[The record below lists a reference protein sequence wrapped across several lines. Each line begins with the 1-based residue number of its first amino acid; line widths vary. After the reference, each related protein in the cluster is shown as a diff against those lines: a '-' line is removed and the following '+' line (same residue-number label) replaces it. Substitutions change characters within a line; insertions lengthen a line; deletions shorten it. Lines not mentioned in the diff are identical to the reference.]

1 MVESRTLTLQRALL
15 AGVAASILVGIVPAG
30 IALNASLGTAIESRA
45 RDDLRMAT
53 GVFKDHST
61 TKADAMM
68 MYAKEFAHEPGL
80 AAALASR
87 DSLGAARVIEQVRPL
102 GRGIPVVVGA
112 SGVSSSG
119 PAVGA
124 DLLER
129 TRAGEMPVVFGSDGN
144 RVWQIALAPVQEGE
158 RWVGAAGFAA
168 PVDNQSLAA
177 LSGLART
184 GVLVVA
190 RGNYSI
196 AATTIGAAQA
206 TVIFVRG
213 VDAEMAMLPRL
224 RRVAV
229 ASAAGALILALI
241 LGTVIARRVARPVAQ
256 LAEAASAMTAGR
268 FDAPLP
274 RSRIRE
280 VARVAETFGDMRM
293 ALANR
298 LEELRNANKALENA
312 GTRLRALQSDLLQ
325 RERLAATGRLV
336 VQLAHEIR
344 NPVANV
350 RNCLEL
356 VRRRVEGDPE
366 AREFADLAIDELL
379 RMHSLA
385 EQVLDSNRPRDETI
399 TCCDAVLVAREVAAL
414 STVDIPPSVLRLEVE
429 GEPAAE
435 VSIAPDALK
444 QILLNLVQ
452 NAREA
457 MGARTSEPQRASTSR
472 IDIRVSRAGSNVRIE
487 VLDTGPGIRSDVL
500 PKVFD
505 PFFTTKST
513 VHGVGL
519 GLYLAEGLARA
530 AGGEIGV
537 FNRTDSVGACFYVV
551 LPVADIGVSGEGV
564 EDNLRLVH
572 T

>member
-1 MVESRTLTLQRALL
+1 M
-15 AGVAASILVGIVPAG
+15 
-30 IALNASLGTAIESRA
+30 
-45 RDDLRMAT
+45 
-53 GVFKDHST
+53 
-61 TKADAMM
+61 
-68 MYAKEFAHEPGL
+68 
-80 AAALASR
+80 
-87 DSLGAARVIEQVRPL
+87 
-102 GRGIPVVVGA
+102 
-112 SGVSSSG
+112 
-119 PAVGA
+119 
-124 DLLER
+124 
-129 TRAGEMPVVFGSDGN
+129 
-144 RVWQIALAPVQEGE
+144 
-158 RWVGAAGFAA
+158 
-168 PVDNQSLAA
+168 
-177 LSGLART
+177 
-184 GVLVVA
+184 
-190 RGNYSI
+190 
-196 AATTIGAAQA
+196 
-206 TVIFVRG
+206 IFVRG